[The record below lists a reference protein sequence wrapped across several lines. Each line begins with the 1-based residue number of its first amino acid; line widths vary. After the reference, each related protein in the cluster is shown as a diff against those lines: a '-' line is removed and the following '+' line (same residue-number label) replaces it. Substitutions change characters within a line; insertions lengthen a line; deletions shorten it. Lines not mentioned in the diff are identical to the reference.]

1 MMERGA
7 EVEEG
12 KARGAGVEG
21 ERVWEGSR
29 GRGGRGEGSRGGGVE
44 EGEGSRAWGG
54 ERGEDSGR

>member
-29 GRGGRGEGSRGGGVE
+29 GRGGRGEGSMEGKERGRGR
-44 EGEGSRAWGG
+44 GEGSRG
-54 ERGEDSGR
+54 RG